1 MHSEA
6 VKVLRMNSLA
16 PDGQQNQ
23 EQPDLWTPCMSWS
36 AKMLAK
42 ERLDM
47 TRQGEASSSDSHGT
61 NARRPGGLL
70 SPEDLIGFQK
80 FTASSGDHCGSTAG
94 ITNLFPN
101 K

>member
-1 MHSEA
+1 
-6 VKVLRMNSLA
+6 
-16 PDGQQNQ
+16 
-23 EQPDLWTPCMSWS
+23 
-36 AKMLAK
+36 MLAK

-80 FTASSGDHCGSTAG
+80 FTAELVETTVVHSWNH
-94 ITNLFPN
+94 
-101 K
+101 